1 MNANIENEKRE
12 VIAMASI
19 AIVALIGVA
28 LVGAMV
34 AIVNKDTSNAAPKQ
48 AHAAQHKANKMN

>member
-34 AIVNKDTSNAAPKQ
+34 AIVNKDTSHGAPKQ

>member
-1 MNANIENEKRE
+1 
-12 VIAMASI
+12 MASI
-19 AIVALIGVA
+19 AIVALIGVV

-34 AIVNKDTSNAAPKQ
+34 AIVNKDTSHGAPKQ